1 MLPDMIEMGE
11 LSPDAA
17 EIIPDARKNGL
28 DLRRRFFRERCGQVS
43 AADPLL
49 AQHRSDETGDP
60 AEQIGGLDRIEI
72 AGGAQQSDPQGPDP
86 GLAER
91 LGRVA
96 NSGVCASGER
106 MHQKLK
112 TIR

>member
-17 EIIPDARKNGL
+17 EIIPDARKSGL

-72 AGGAQQSDPQGPDP
+72 TGGAQQSARQGPDP
-86 GLAER
+86 GPRER
-91 LGRVA
+91 PWRAADSVLG
-96 NSGVCASGER
+96 
-106 MHQKLK
+106 
-112 TIR
+112 